1 MNKENK
7 NTPTYESPKLEVLE
21 IMVEQAILQMSGMGS
36 DSDDSEFGLYD
47 LIGLNW

>member
-1 MNKENK
+1 MNRENK
-7 NTPTYESPKLEVLE
+7 NTQTYEPPKLEVLE